1 MGTSATFTVYVSRQQ
16 TSAGLSL
23 RGSCHGA
30 KAAQQLE
37 QALAEVLAAGPSFIW
52 VDCRYLVFLSWHGQR
67 AIFNAHQLARRAHCT
82 LHWCGFS
89 ASVLSQ
95 LADSGL
101 HLLLHTLPAGSYQGP
116 SALLPEALP
125 AQLSRHH
132 TFE

>member
-1 MGTSATFTVYVSRQQ
+1 MGTTATFMVYLSQQQ

-30 KAAQQLE
+30 QAARQLE
-37 QALAEVLAAGPSFIW
+37 QALTEVLTPGPAFVW

-67 AIFNAHQLARRAHCT
+67 AIFNAHQLARQMHCT

-89 ASVLSQ
+89 ASVLEQ
-95 LADSGL
+95 LAANGL
-101 HLLLHTLPAGSYQGP
+101 HLLLNTLPAGSYQGP

-125 AQLSRHH
+125 AQLGRYSY
-132 TFE
+132 E